1 MEAVKQLSANI
12 VLAGFLISFISRT
25 ASDGL
30 RVILLGVSDSQTRE
44 TLETTLTVLVFVITG
59 SLSTKSLVIFYFIFE
74 LLVLRVKLEAG
85 EISDYN
91 LQMRGLK
98 LKKKMALIAFATIEA
113 VILVL
118 IGLNQK
124 DKESSL
130 LIVDLFMRACNIL
143 LYAYMFM
150 LFVELIT
157 FFEKKKKDK
166 LRL

>member
-1 MEAVKQLSANI
+1 M
-12 VLAGFLISFISRT
+12 
-25 ASDGL
+25 
-30 RVILLGVSDSQTRE
+30 
-44 TLETTLTVLVFVITG
+44 
-59 SLSTKSLVIFYFIFE
+59 IFE

-91 LQMRGLK
+91 LQMRGLN

-130 LIVDLFMRACNIL
+130 LIVDLVMRACNIL

>member
-1 MEAVKQLSANI
+1 M
-12 VLAGFLISFISRT
+12 
-25 ASDGL
+25 
-30 RVILLGVSDSQTRE
+30 
-44 TLETTLTVLVFVITG
+44 TVLVFVITG

-98 LKKKMALIAFATIEA
+98 LKKKMALIAFAAVEG

-118 IGLNQK
+118 IGMNMK

-130 LIVDLFMRACNIL
+130 IIVDLAMRACNIL
-143 LYAYMFM
+143 LYAYMFI
-150 LFVELIT
+150 LFVQLIS
-157 FFEKKKKDK
+157 FFDKKKKDK